1 MFAFCLHLSELEKPR
16 AGWREGRT
24 LEKDDLSSAHQDKT
38 HKYNDTYTDHT
49 NVVAQIQIHRW
60 TLTQTEIRIRIHK
73 YVQMHKYTTQNVKTQ
88 IKKNTNT
95 QIKKYTNT
103 QKIHNYAYKK
113 TKKVIGKTTCW
124 LEGRSNC
131 GGDGWF
137 IMSSPPS
144 CWQYSANNCSHVY
157 VCGCALTPNSPNGNS
172 FVKN

>member
-1 MFAFCLHLSELEKPR
+1 
-16 AGWREGRT
+16 
-24 LEKDDLSSAHQDKT
+24 
-38 HKYNDTYTDHT
+38 
-49 NVVAQIQIHRW
+49 
-60 TLTQTEIRIRIHK
+60 
-73 YVQMHKYTTQNVKTQ
+73 MHNYTTQKANTQ

-113 TKKVIGKTTCW
+113 TKSVIGKTTCW

-157 VCGCALTPNSPNGNS
+157 VCGSNPKFPERQQFCQKLELKLFCLFFYLVSFCLLWNQFGVEFWGYSALHLTFTKSRKWVLQKISNSWRIYYCLV
-172 FVKN
+172 FFFF